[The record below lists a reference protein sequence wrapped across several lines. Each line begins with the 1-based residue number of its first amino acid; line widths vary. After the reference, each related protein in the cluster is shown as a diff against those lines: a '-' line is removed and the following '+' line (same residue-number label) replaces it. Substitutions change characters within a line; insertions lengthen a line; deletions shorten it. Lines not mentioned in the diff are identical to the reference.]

1 MPTLCAHV
9 SENTIF
15 SWLLV
20 SYISRQWFGTVYAYK
35 DFAMK
40 RKTKRKN
47 QLDILNYQFFGSA
60 AAAVA
65 LLAVPLPFATAQNV
79 DTKVTTETTTSA
91 NADGSV
97 TTKMSTTEI
106 KEFEKVLTKG
116 YKIPEDRYSYLQP
129 VPKKVITTLPAVPE
143 GREYR
148 YFGGKVYVIN
158 PAGYEVVD
166 VISVNNGA
174 VSNSTQTTTSTDV
187 DGDGD
192 FDVTT
197 FKKELTPGYVIPQ
210 KRYTYLKEVPKT
222 VITQI
227 PAAPEGVVYRYLDGT
242 VYSVNP
248 ETYKVIDV
256 ISVKTNTTTRTN

>member
-1 MPTLCAHV
+1 MP
-9 SENTIF
+9 
-15 SWLLV
+15 
-20 SYISRQWFGTVYAYK
+20 GTVSAK
-35 DFAMK
+35 VSFAMK

-47 QLDILNYQFFGSA
+47 QLAILDYQFFGSA
-60 AAAVA
+60 VAAVA
-65 LLAVPLPFATAQNV
+65 LLAVPLPLTTAQDV
-79 DTKVTTETTTSA
+79 DTKVTTETTTST

-97 TTKMSTTEI
+97 TTEMSTTEVR
-106 KEFEKVLTKG
+106 EFQKVLTKG
-116 YKIPEDRYSYLQP
+116 YKIPEDRYTYLRP
-129 VPKKVITTLPAVPE
+129 VPKKVITTLPEIPE
-143 GREYR
+143 DRQYR

-166 VISVNNGA
+166 VISVDKGI
-174 VSNSTQTTTSTDV
+174 VSESTETTTSTDL

-197 FKKELTPGYVIPQ
+197 FKKELTPGYVIPE

-222 VITQI
+222 VITEI

-242 VYSVNP
+242 VYSVDP

-256 ISVKTNTTTRTN
+256 ISVKTTTETTTRTN